1 MTRIFLLAHFAN
13 DHEEM
18 LGPYSSIEQAVDQ
31 QSSWMRGQ
39 RTDIEF
45 SYCGEFIFHAHHP
58 ERGYWINYTE
68 EFIAEWM
75 KQDSRGPRMRVPSKR
90 KQLLAAE

>member
-1 MTRIFLLAHFAN
+1 MTRFFLLAHFAN

-45 SYCGEFIFHAHHP
+45 SCCVELCKTAHSRWYSHDRTEDFI
-58 ERGYWINYTE
+58 E
-68 EFIAEWM
+68 EWM

-90 KQLLAAE
+90 KVLEAAE

>member
-1 MTRIFLLAHFAN
+1 MTRIFILAHFAN

-39 RTDIEF
+39 RRDIEF
-45 SYCGEFIFHAHHP
+45 SCCLELFKTVHSRWCTFDRTEDFI
-58 ERGYWINYTE
+58 E
-68 EFIAEWM
+68 EWT
-75 KQDSRGPRMRVPSKR
+75 KQDERGPRMRVPSQR
-90 KQLLAAE
+90 NPLSIAAE